1 LLGQCMFDAGNDLGP
16 GTAYGKS
23 GWIKYCTTWHFWRKK
38 RTEWIGNHYFNAQY
52 FSFVICNFFPSNT
65 GSTLP
70 WRVKSSGLRQS
81 KIIKLGLNANGL
93 NLLIWTVTLF
103 LAFKAQLPLW
113 IQEWFDKEFVIL
125 LSHSLGHTGNCFR
138 KVFVLILY
146 ILLRWFTCGMW

>member
-1 LLGQCMFDAGNDLGP
+1 
-16 GTAYGKS
+16 
-23 GWIKYCTTWHFWRKK
+23 
-38 RTEWIGNHYFNAQY
+38 
-52 FSFVICNFFPSNT
+52 
-65 GSTLP
+65 
-70 WRVKSSGLRQS
+70 
-81 KIIKLGLNANGL
+81 
-93 NLLIWTVTLF
+93 LLIWTVILF